1 MKKTKLIEPK
11 TLGSF
16 KILKEKRKQFVVWDI
31 EMTDDMK
38 KNLIKIGKKVARKN
52 PDIYINI
59 GLIDILEEQV
69 KRDENKTK

>member
-1 MKKTKLIEPK
+1 MKKTKPK

-16 KILKEKRKQFVVWDI
+16 KILKEKKKQFVVWDI

-38 KNLIKIGKKVARKN
+38 NNLIKIGKKAAKKN

-59 GLIDILEEQV
+59 GLLNVLEEQV
-69 KRDENKTK
+69 KKGENENK